1 MRGVISF
8 LLLIGMCFA
17 QAQEPDSTQT
27 ILLEDLTI
35 TAYQEIPERETS
47 IHITSIGLD
56 TLTSYSHHNLTEL
69 MSRTPGVSM
78 LTMGMGI
85 SKPVIRGLYGNR
97 TLVLLSGL
105 KFDNQQWQEEHG
117 LGLTDFGLS
126 RVELIKGPMSVLYGS
141 EAMGGVINLIE
152 EKKPAL
158 HQSQSEIGLRLNSN
172 TLGGMVQAGYKVNN
186 GSSWWRL
193 RIGSQNHADYT
204 DGHQDRVLNSRF
216 DGYYLKG
223 TYGFQRNRWTS
234 TNNFMSSYNRFGF
247 IFNDAYSFIETD
259 KRWSR
264 DLGNN
269 PAHMVLLN
277 IFSSENKLQLKN
289 NNRLSINV
297 GVQSNDRMENEGS
310 GKISLNMHLL
320 TFQYL
325 LKLEKQVSTRSRL
338 IISHLGSFEDNTN
351 FGARKIVPDAY
362 LQEAN
367 LSAFIE
373 TVLRPGLILEN
384 GAGLGEK
391 WIKTYFTPN
400 VNGPEQEVR
409 PFSKFAPYY
418 NLFSGIT
425 YFPSARFNI
434 KLNVATGVRIPNL
447 AELSSNGLH
456 EGVFTYEIGDPA
468 LENEQNLAL
477 NLVANYH
484 REWVSLSI
492 SPFYNHFFN
501 YVYLAPTNE
510 EWYGFPVYRY
520 RQQDA
525 IQYGTE
531 STIRLT
537 PSDPLQLSLTY
548 EGMMSKTSN
557 GHYTPYTPA
566 KKLTPGI
573 RYSASI
579 WEELPVQF
587 YAEASHCFAQN
598 QAAPEELSTPA
609 YWLVNA
615 GVSTSFQRNGH
626 RYQISLSGKNLMN
639 EAYYDHLSRF
649 KYFGLLNSGRNIS
662 FIVKITFERQNDRL

>member
-78 LTMGMGI
+78 LTTGMGI

-247 IFNDAYSFIETD
+247 IFNDAY
-259 KRWSR
+259 
-264 DLGNN
+264 
-269 PAHMVLLN
+269 
-277 IFSSENKLQLKN
+277 
-289 NNRLSINV
+289 V
-297 GVQSNDRMENEGS
+297 G
-310 GKISLNMHLL
+310 
-320 TFQYL
+320 
-325 LKLEKQVSTRSRL
+325 
-338 IISHLGSFEDNTN
+338 
-351 FGARKIVPDAY
+351 
-362 LQEAN
+362 
-367 LSAFIE
+367 
-373 TVLRPGLILEN
+373 
-384 GAGLGEK
+384 
-391 WIKTYFTPN
+391 
-400 VNGPEQEVR
+400 
-409 PFSKFAPYY
+409 
-418 NLFSGIT
+418 
-425 YFPSARFNI
+425 
-434 KLNVATGVRIPNL
+434 
-447 AELSSNGLH
+447 
-456 EGVFTYEIGDPA
+456 
-468 LENEQNLAL
+468 
-477 NLVANYH
+477 
-484 REWVSLSI
+484 
-492 SPFYNHFFN
+492 
-501 YVYLAPTNE
+501 
-510 EWYGFPVYRY
+510 
-520 RQQDA
+520 
-525 IQYGTE
+525 
-531 STIRLT
+531 
-537 PSDPLQLSLTY
+537 
-548 EGMMSKTSN
+548 
-557 GHYTPYTPA
+557 
-566 KKLTPGI
+566 
-573 RYSASI
+573 
-579 WEELPVQF
+579 
-587 YAEASHCFAQN
+587 
-598 QAAPEELSTPA
+598 
-609 YWLVNA
+609 
-615 GVSTSFQRNGH
+615 
-626 RYQISLSGKNLMN
+626 
-639 EAYYDHLSRF
+639 
-649 KYFGLLNSGRNIS
+649 
-662 FIVKITFERQNDRL
+662 